1 MLKAV
6 LVGMLR
12 GPTARVQA
20 DDDEA
25 GRSDTVNG
33 KEGDHPLTDIV
44 NWGIE
49 VFSAAIDAKVRDL
62 VELGS
67 FRNDIAANWLL
78 EASGLLQLAREAG
91 QVEHLGGPLTES
103 QVLAYVDG
111 VLSMELSRLH
121 SGRGSDT

>member
-1 MLKAV
+1 M
-6 LVGMLR
+6 
-12 GPTARVQA
+12 
-20 DDDEA
+20 
-25 GRSDTVNG
+25 NG

-49 VFSAAIDAKVRDL
+49 VLSADIDAKVREL

-67 FRNDIAANWLL
+67 FRNDIAAYWLL
-78 EASGLLQLAREAG
+78 EASGLLHVAREAR
-91 QVEHLGGPLTES
+91 QVEHIGGSLTES
-103 QVLAYVDG
+103 EVLEYVDG

>member
-1 MLKAV
+1 V
-6 LVGMLR
+6 ETPPPDPDGR
-12 GPTARVQA
+12 P
-20 DDDEA
+20 

-33 KEGDHPLTDIV
+33 KQGDHPLTDIV

-49 VFSAAIDAKVRDL
+49 VFSADIDAKVRDL

-78 EASGLLQLAREAG
+78 EASGLLYLAREAG
-91 QVEHLGGPLTES
+91 QVEHLGGHFNES

-111 VLSMELSRLH
+111 VLTTELSRH
-121 SGRGSDT
+121 QSGRASSP

>member
-1 MLKAV
+1 
-6 LVGMLR
+6 
-12 GPTARVQA
+12 
-20 DDDEA
+20 
-25 GRSDTVNG
+25 VNG
-33 KEGDHPLTDIV
+33 KKGDHPLTDIV

-49 VFSAAIDAKVRDL
+49 VFSADIDAKVRDL

-78 EASGLLQLAREAG
+78 EASGLLHLAREAG